1 MEWHEDEATH
11 RVRRGPGRILFAGPS
26 GCFGVLGG
34 GRCWEAAEWAAG
46 SGVSALAASARPFWA
61 LNMWGLAFVPTGTEN
76 QLVAE
81 GQGSADCSPTL
92 TPGGWDVPRAG
103 SEEGL
108 AHPEPGVRVV
118 GPGPAPAISQPYLQQ
133 EPMGSSASPA
143 DRAHQKLSAG
153 WVVPP
158 RGTNRLTLSTPLVF
172 EGPSMQ

>member
-11 RVRRGPGRILFAGPS
+11 RVRRGPWRILFAGPS

-61 LNMWGLAFVPTGTEN
+61 LNIWGLAFVPSGTEN

-81 GQGSADCSPTL
+81 GQGSADRSPTL

-108 AHPEPGVRVV
+108 AHPEPGDRVV
-118 GPGPAPAISQPYLQQ
+118 GPGPSPCHQPALFIT
-133 EPMGSSASPA
+133 GA
-143 DRAHQKLSAG
+143 
-153 WVVPP
+153 
-158 RGTNRLTLSTPLVF
+158 RGKFCQSR
-172 EGPSMQ
+172 